1 MRQPHVLVKRAG
13 DKQLLLRA
21 RSLDRAVFEHDNVVG
36 IFDRG
41 QAVRDDE
48 QRLALRQRGDAAL
61 ELVLIFGIGEGR
73 GLVQN
78 DDGRVFEHHA
88 RDGDALLFAAGE
100 ALARLARRRVVALRE
115 LFDEFLALR
124 GARRGPDLLVRR
136 ARIAEADVFKQ
147 RTVEEEIILRNK
159 ADVFRELRERHILDI
174 HSADRDLARAH
185 IPESRDELR
194 DRRLA
199 AARRADE
206 RGEAALGER

>member
-1 MRQPHVLVKRAG
+1 M
-13 DKQLLLRA
+13 
-21 RSLDRAVFEHDNVVG
+21 DR
-36 IFDRG
+36 I
-41 QAVRDDE
+41 QAVSNYK
-48 QRLALRQRGDAAL
+48 QGLSLHQ
-61 ELVLIFGIGEGR
+61 FGN
-73 GLVQN
+73 GLLNIAFIVRIHTCSSFVQN
-78 DDGRVFEHHA
+78 DDRRIFQNTA
-88 RDGDALLFAAGE
+88 CNRNALLFAAGE